1 MTSDRITSGSVIG
14 GRFEIER
21 LACAG
26 GMGDVFRAK
35 DQRTGERTRGFVKRL
50 LTSAPYHSRGIKVM
64 LDDGEVGRVVEI
76 IDEATE

>member
-35 DQRTGERTRGFVKRL
+35 DQRTGEPAAVKFVRNGDAL
-50 LTSAPYHSRGIKVM
+50 L
-64 LDDGEVGRVVEI
+64 
-76 IDEATE
+76 